1 MKLGSTFA
9 IVVNVTLALVTNAL
23 AQEFPF
29 ERELLLDAS
38 PLRGSKRVP
47 GLEVG
52 ASGQAT
58 IDLWCKSGRG
68 QVVVAGGTITIIP
81 GEMRASQCSP
91 EQTRA
96 DDETLAALS
105 QVTNWRREGDIL
117 VLVGPTSL
125 RFRAGTN

>member
-1 MKLGSTFA
+1 MKLGLTFA
-9 IVVNVTLALVTNAL
+9 AVVSVTLALVAGAL

-29 ERELLLDAS
+29 ERELLLDAA

-47 GLEVG
+47 GLEVS
-52 ASGQAT
+52 ASGEAT

-68 QVVVAGGTITIIP
+68 QVVVAGDTITIIP
-81 GEMRASQCSP
+81 GEMGASQCSP

-105 QVTNWRREGDIL
+105 QVTTWRREGDVL
-117 VLVGPTSL
+117 VLIGPANL
-125 RFRAGTN
+125 RFRSTTN

>member
-1 MKLGSTFA
+1 VKLGLRFA
-9 IVVNVTLALVTNAL
+9 AVVSVTLAFVAGAL

-29 ERELLLDAS
+29 ERELLLDAA

-47 GLEVG
+47 GLEVS
-52 ASGQAT
+52 ASGEAS

-68 QVVVAGGTITIIP
+68 QVVVAGDTITIIP

-96 DDETLAALS
+96 DEETLAALS

-117 VLVGPTSL
+117 VLVGPTPL

>member
-1 MKLGSTFA
+1 VKLGLTFA
-9 IVVNVTLALVTNAL
+9 AVVSVTLAFAAVAL

-29 ERELLLDAS
+29 ERELLLEAA

-47 GLEVG
+47 GLEVS

-68 QVVVAGGTITIIP
+68 QVVVAGDTITIIP
-81 GEMRASQCSP
+81 GEMGASQCSP

-105 QVTNWRREGDIL
+105 QVTTWRREGDVL
-117 VLVGPTSL
+117 VLIGPANL
-125 RFRAGTN
+125 RFRSTTN